1 MYTLTRSQDCIDTNS
16 VIANLDTLRTINSME
31 TWQDRTRLLMKKKG
45 VTQEALTQVLCVSTR
60 GAVGHYLSGRR
71 EPSISQL
78 RSLADFFKVDFS
90 WLVSGNDTLE
100 NALIKGEIHAIPEF
114 RPEFRHLD
122 ESAAANTANT
132 AKTSGN
138 PNASDELEF
147 FGRMDAWDSNTPLDD
162 DEVELP
168 LFREVELAAGAGQ
181 TEVIENHGAKL
192 RFAKS
197 TLARAGVQKENAAC
211 AFVRG
216 NSMEPVMPNGTC
228 VGVNTGDTA
237 VRDGEI
243 YAIDHDGMLRVKY
256 LHRRPG
262 GGIKIVSQN
271 AIEHEPEDY
280 SAQKV
285 AEENIRVIGRVFW
298 WSVLR

>member
-1 MYTLTRSQDCIDTNS
+1 MNEIKDRVLRCRKQLGLTQQEL
-16 VIANLDTLRTINSME
+16 A
-31 TWQDRTRLLMKKKG
+31 KKTG
-45 VTQEALTQVLCVSTR
+45 VKQQSIQQLEDGLVKRPRYILELAEALGVAARWLLTGKGHELDIFKMVDAMQAKEIR
-60 GAVGHYLSGRR
+60 DVGQESLSDSEVVRLYEEKQHTKEMDEQWARMSPEQR
-71 EPSISQL
+71 EDVAGHPNE
-78 RSLADFFKVDFS
+78 
-90 WLVSGNDTLE
+90 G
-100 NALIKGEIHAIPEF
+100 
-114 RPEFRHLD
+114 
-122 ESAAANTANT
+122 
-132 AKTSGN
+132 KT
-138 PNASDELEF
+138 DELEF
-147 FGRMDAWDSNTPLDD
+147 VGRLDAWDSNTPLDD

-181 TEVIENHGAKL
+181 TEVVENRGAKL

-197 TLARAGVQKENAAC
+197 TLSRAGVMKENAAC

-216 NSMEPVMPNGTC
+216 NSMDPVMPNGTC
-228 VGVNTGDTA
+228 VGVNTGDTT

-271 AIEHEPEDY
+271 AIEHEPEDF
-280 SAQKV
+280 SAQRV
-285 AEENIRVIGRVFW
+285 AEENIRIIGRVFW